1 MNSVEKRLFNLVE
14 MKIYEV
20 RLPTYNL
27 CKSYSVLI
35 KSRKMETRHQT
46 GFLVGN
52 ETFVI
57 QWVTSKP
64 RISSGRFMRVEIFSV
79 YLCSRERS

>member
-35 KSRKMETRHQT
+35 KSRKI
-46 GFLVGN
+46 
-52 ETFVI
+52 VI
-57 QWVTSKP
+57 IRAFKKEKMILRDLKSKNRTQLRP
-64 RISSGRFMRVEIFSV
+64 GQIR
-79 YLCSRERS
+79 